1 MLATAAMHL
10 LLLSNDRKKVG
21 INLFSFTVFVTIAT
35 TYVVVLGHGG
45 NLG

>member
-1 MLATAAMHL
+1 MLANAAMHL
-10 LLLSNDRKKVG
+10 CCYQTAEKKVG